1 MLNPFELYDIMKD
14 MMSMEN
20 KFIYKNDQ
28 SGSQGMFSIMDF
40 PIEASD
46 IQSLVPIISLVK
58 DYRDDFIINVFD
70 KNVDI
75 RNTHRVMME
84 NFDDIYREYTLTVSS
99 WMAIN
104 ADRILDHLIDIHRGH
119 IITNY
124 KSNLGRSDISAIRY
138 RGKKHDHQLVITKVD
153 PDTSKINSSI
163 LYIPASH
170 VDDYIYLL
178 QYVIKS
184 HAQYLHAIGI
194 DTSDSEIAN
203 NPDERVARLF
213 YRDGN
218 REIPYVQY
226 VIQ

>member
-1 MLNPFELYDIMKD
+1 MLNPFELYDIIKD

-20 KFIYKNDQ
+20 KFIYKNEQ
-28 SGSQGMFSIMDF
+28 SDSQGMFSIMDF

-46 IQSLVPIISLVK
+46 IQDLVPIISLVK
-58 DYRDDFIINVFD
+58 EYRDDFIIDAFD
-70 KNVDI
+70 KNGDI
-75 RNTHRVMME
+75 KNTHRVMME
-84 NFDDIYREYTLTVSS
+84 KFDDIYREYTLTVSS

-104 ADRILDHLIDIHRGH
+104 ADRILDYLIDIYRGH
-119 IITNY
+119 SITNY
-124 KSNLGRSDISAIRY
+124 KSNLGQSNISAIRY
-138 RGKKHDHQLVITKVD
+138 RGKKHDHQLFITKVD

-170 VDDYIYLL
+170 VDDYTYLL

-184 HAQYLHAIGI
+184 HAQYLRAIGI
-194 DTSDSEIAN
+194 DTLDSEITN

>member
-20 KFIYKNDQ
+20 KFIYENEQ

-46 IQSLVPIISLVK
+46 IQDLVPIMTLVK
-58 DYRDDFIINVFD
+58 DYRDDFIINALD
-70 KNVDI
+70 NNVDI
-75 RNTHRVMME
+75 RNTHQFMME
-84 NFDDIYREYTLTVSS
+84 KFENIHNAYTLTVSS

-104 ADRILDHLIDIHRGH
+104 ADRILDHLTDIYRGH
-119 IITNY
+119 SITNY
-124 KSNLGRSDISAIRY
+124 RSNLGRSNVSAIRY

-153 PDTSKINSSI
+153 PSTSKITSSV

-184 HAQYLHAIGI
+184 HAQYLRAIGI
-194 DTSDSEIAN
+194 DTLDSEITN
-203 NPDERVARLF
+203 NPDERIARLF

-226 VIQ
+226 AIQ

>member
-1 MLNPFELYDIMKD
+1 MLNPFELYDVMKD

-20 KFIYKNDQ
+20 KFIYKDQ

-46 IQSLVPIISLVK
+46 IQDLVPIVTLVK
-58 DYRDDFIINVFD
+58 EFRDDFIINAFD
-70 KNVDI
+70 KDI
-75 RNTHRVMME
+75 DIKNTHQIMME
-84 NFDDIYREYTLTVSS
+84 KFEDIHHEYTLSVDS
-99 WMAIN
+99 WMTVN
-104 ADRILDHLIDIHRGH
+104 ADRILDYLIDIYRGH
-119 IITNY
+119 SITNY
-124 KSNLGRSDISAIRY
+124 KSNLGRSNISAIRY

-184 HAQYLHAIGI
+184 HAQYLRAIGI
-194 DTSDSEIAN
+194 DTLDSEITN
-203 NPDERVARLF
+203 NPDERIVRLF